1 MSSNMIFRLSFPTWD
16 SLSNETKSLLSIFI
30 ENAVVAFRGDYNDGS
45 DENKLTGFSGAVYMN
60 PVVIS
65 FSSALG
71 DYIDHD
77 LGEYFGGGS
86 ISWYYSLI
94 ALFANNS
101 DIEPPSSEGS
111 PYIFISSTNGIPSS
125 EYFPTTLLKKQSSV
139 GSFGGYG
146 YGIELYYSK
155 SLGLPAS
162 FEVPMNIIPLVDGNI
177 NTNPNLV
184 PTFLKGKRENPE
196 GLHILTCPVDS
207 SSVELFY
214 SFHFRTSSFTIKYD
228 RSNGL
233 YVEKDLF
240 YKIGVRIFD
249 SMPYEPE
256 HALPELSDVLSEL
269 VAHNFRVVKTDY
281 HDTPIIT
288 YSLYSDNR
296 SLYVARPNVEW
307 DEDYSGGTITSDGG
321 ITDIGDVVVVPSGF
335 VYESLDVLNPS
346 FVLFFMKFTK
356 SGISEFTD
364 YVNLGY
370 LYIKLYNEDGTP
382 FTPSDLDPNRIHIYD
397 IGLRSSVGGSVD
409 YGQSDVR
416 LLLTDQ
422 NMDGGFIAT
431 PYSSPLG

>member
-1 MSSNMIFRLSFPTWD
+1 MIFRLSFPTWN

-30 ENAVVAFRGDYNDGS
+30 ENAVIAFRGDYNDEY
-45 DENKLTGFSGAVYMN
+45 DENKLTGFSGAVFMN
-60 PVVIS
+60 PVVIYYPDT
-65 FSSALG
+65 LG
-71 DYIDHD
+71 NYIEHN
-77 LGEYFGGGS
+77 LGENFGGGS
-86 ISWYYSLI
+86 IAWSYSLI

-101 DIEPPSSEGS
+101 DIEPPYSEGS
-111 PYIFISSTNGIPSS
+111 PYIYISCINGIPSS
-125 EYFPTTLLKKQSSV
+125 EYFPATLLKKQSSV
-139 GSFGGYG
+139 GSFDGYG

-162 FEVPMNIIPLVDGNI
+162 FEVPMNIIPLVNGNI

-184 PTFLKGKRENPE
+184 PTFLKEKQENPE

-207 SSVELFY
+207 SSVGLFY
-214 SFHFRTSSFTIKYD
+214 SFHFRTSSFTIKYE

-240 YKIGVRIFD
+240 YKVGVRLFD
-249 SMPYEPE
+249 SEPYYPE
-256 HALPELSDVLSEL
+256 HALPELSDILSEL
-269 VAHNFRVVKTDY
+269 IAYNFRIVKTDY
-281 HDTPIIT
+281 QDTPIIT

-296 SLYVARPNVEW
+296 SLYVTRPNVEW
-307 DEDYSGGTITSDGG
+307 NEGSSGTITSDGG
-321 ITDIGDVVVVPSGF
+321 VTDKGDVVVVPSGF

-346 FVLFFMKFTK
+346 FVLAVEYFTK

-382 FTPSDLDPNRIHIYD
+382 FTSSDLDPNRIHIYD
-397 IGLRSSVGGSVD
+397 IGLRASAGGAIS
-409 YGQSDVR
+409 YGQTDIKLSI
-416 LLLTDQ
+416 TDQ

-431 PYSSPLG
+431 QEDYVTPIV